1 MKIGTCLP
9 VLFLSFVGFG
19 QPADS
24 LYTYQSVHLTWE
36 NDIFT
41 ATDRYYSQGIFLH
54 YEYHN
59 LNMKWLNPFFLRVPD
74 IERTLKTGID
84 QRGYTPSTIQT
95 DTLLKGDRP
104 YAATITYGARFFSRS
119 LSKNYTLNWS
129 IFAGFIGK
137 PAFGEYTQKT
147 IHKWI
152 DSPIPQGWKHQL
164 NTGFIV
170 DLNFGYSK
178 LFFTRSRWLRL
189 ELGDLL
195 TIGNL
200 TIDMRVRGE
209 LKLGYIGNRRQFYLY
224 YTPELRIV
232 GYDGTL
238 QGALFL
244 RSGEAALPPGVIERF
259 VSEQQIGIY
268 LRYKPF
274 FASAHFHYQ
283 SRVFKYAWNHMWGGI
298 TIGYMLWDKNKK
310 LKHKSL

>member
-1 MKIGTCLP
+1 MGIRIS
-9 VLFLSFVGFG
+9 VLILWFPFVSFS
-19 QPADS
+19 QLTDS
-24 LYTYQSVHLTWE
+24 LYSYQSVHLTWE

-59 LNMKWLNPFFLRVPD
+59 LNLKWLNPFFLHVPD

-84 QRGYTPSTIQT
+84 QRGYTPSTIQS

-119 LSKNYTLNWS
+119 LSKHYTLNWS

-137 PAFGEYTQKT
+137 PAFGEYTQTT

-152 DSPIPQGWKHQL
+152 DSPKPHGWEHQL

-170 DLNFGYSK
+170 DLNFGYTK
-178 LFFTRSRWLRL
+178 LFFTRSKWLRL
-189 ELGDLL
+189 EVGDLL

-200 TIDMRVRGE
+200 TIDMRVRGD
-209 LKLGYIGNRRQFYLY
+209 LKLGYIGNRKQFYLY

-244 RSGEAALPPGVIERF
+244 RPSEAQIPASSIERL

-283 SRVFKYAWNHMWGGI
+283 SHVFKYALNHMWGGI
-298 TIGYMLWDKNKK
+298 TIGYMFRDNYNK
-310 LKHKSL
+310 